1 MAKHLLD
8 QSLLASCIYQLLGDS
23 MAAGMKDSCLV
34 IDACL
39 IPQDFAQPD

>member
-1 MAKHLLD
+1 LLD
-8 QSLLASCIYQLLGDS
+8 QSLLTACIDKLLGDGV
-23 MAAGMKDSCLV
+23 AAGMEDSCLV